1 MTYKGQIPRA
11 RILTTFFVT
20 LLIMNPI
27 HGYMFLK
34 PVQVGLGRCLD
45 DNFVP
50 HMVGDTWYDDKK
62 CEMLT
67 CMYIEGLLYISGY
80 GCGRIGYSPECRI
93 IKRKGHYPVCCPIGK
108 CND

>member
-80 GCGRIGYSPECRI
+80 GL
-93 IKRKGHYPVCCPIGK
+93 KRKQLLNSIYCQTSGNCHQIVGFDYY
-108 CND
+108 